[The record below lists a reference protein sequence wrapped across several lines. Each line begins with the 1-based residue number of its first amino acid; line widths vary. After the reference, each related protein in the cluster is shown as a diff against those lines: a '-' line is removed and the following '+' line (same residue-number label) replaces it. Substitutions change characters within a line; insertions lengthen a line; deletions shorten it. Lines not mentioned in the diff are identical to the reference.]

1 MAQNMKKWLIIAAV
15 LIFVGG
21 MIFVGAMAMV
31 KWDFKKLST
40 AKYQTNTHEIQEEF
54 RNISLITDTADVDF
68 LPAEDGICKVI
79 CYEQTN
85 VKHIVTVAD
94 DTLKIQ
100 LTDERKWYEYIGVNF
115 GTPKLTVYL
124 PESEYGAV
132 TVETSTGDVRM
143 PKDFLLESLT
153 VTASTAD
160 IYTSASATGAV
171 KLTASTGKIHAEN
184 MMAQSLDISVS
195 TGKVTASGV
204 ACEED
209 IALRVST
216 GDAKL
221 TDIVCKSVISTGNT
235 GDITLEN
242 VIAADRFTL
251 ERSTGKVRFERSDAS
266 EIDVTTSTGDVT
278 GSLLSDFIYIV
289 DTKTGKIVVPKTIS
303 GGRCEITTDTGDIIL
318 TVYKVEE

>member
-1 MAQNMKKWLIIAAV
+1 MAKKTKKWLIVAALLVIAGI
-15 LIFVGG
+15 L
-21 MIFVGAMAMV
+21 IFVGAMTMV

-40 AKYQTNTHEIQEEF
+40 AKYETNTHEIQEKF
-54 RNISLITDTADVDF
+54 RNISLITDTADINFV
-68 LPAEDGICKVI
+68 PAGDGVCKVI
-79 CYEQTN
+79 CYEKN
-85 VKHIVTVAD
+85 NKKHIVSVAD

-100 LTDERKWYEYIGVNF
+100 LVDNRKWYEHIGVNF
-115 GTPKLTVYL
+115 DAPKLTVYL

-132 TVETSTGDVRM
+132 TVETSTGDVRL
-143 PKDFLLESLT
+143 PKDFQLESLT
-153 VTASTAD
+153 VCASTAD
-160 IYTSASATGAV
+160 IHTSASATGAV
-171 KLTASTGKIHAEN
+171 KLEATTGKITVEN
-184 MMAQSLDISVS
+184 MMAQSLDMTVS
-195 TGKVTASGV
+195 TGKVTVYGV
-204 ACEED
+204 ACEGD
-209 IALRVST
+209 ITLKVST

-221 TDIVCKSVISTGNT
+221 TDVVCKSVISTGST

-251 ERSTGKVRFERSDAS
+251 ERSTGKVRFDRSDAS

-289 DTKTGKIVVPKTIS
+289 DNKTGEIVVPKTVS